1 MSNGEKVIDVHA
13 HVTLEKFRR
22 AVMQNDDW
30 YGMTPQDGELDNPKN
45 HWGVQRRLEAMDE
58 MGVDVQMVSP
68 TACFYQYHREP
79 DVAARIAAEA
89 NDELADMMRAYPQ
102 RFGGLATLPMQ
113 DVSLAIAEL
122 HRSVTQLGLHG
133 IMVDDHVNGLTYDN
147 AIFDPL
153 WEAVAELDAFVLIHQ
168 NMRTTVAY
176 RTRDYFLPNSI
187 GNLTDRAITF
197 GTFIYGGVMDKYPG
211 LKICLGHAGG
221 YTPYA
226 VDRLDKGWEAWPQLR
241 GKTQGPPSTYLR
253 RFYYDTVTYK
263 PRTLRFLA
271 DVVGADRVV
280 FGTDFPAPM
289 VVEDSVHWIDTM
301 PELTSEERHA
311 MLRGNTNA
319 LFSIG

>member
-1 MSNGEKVIDVHA
+1 MSNGAKVIDVHA

-30 YGMTPQDGELDNPKN
+30 YGMTPEDGELDNPKN
-45 HWGVQRRLEAMDE
+45 HWGVQRRLEAMEE
-58 MGVDVQMVSP
+58 MGVDAQLVSP
-68 TACFYQYHREP
+68 TACFYQYHRDAET
-79 DVAARIAAEA
+79 AARIAAEA
-89 NDELADMMRAYPQ
+89 NDELADMVRAHPQ

-113 DVSLAIAEL
+113 DVPLAIAEL
-122 HRSVTQLGLHG
+122 QRSVKQLGLHG
-133 IMVDDHVNGLTYDN
+133 IMIDDHVNGLTYDN

-187 GNLTDRAITF
+187 GNLTDRTITF
-197 GTFIYGGVMDKYPG
+197 GTFIYGGIMDKYPG

-241 GKTQGPPSTYLR
+241 GKTQGPPSSYLR

-271 DVVGADRVV
+271 DVVGADRVL

-289 VVEDSVHWIDTM
+289 IVEDAVRWIETM
-301 PELTSEERHA
+301 PELTAEERHA
-311 MLRGNTNA
+311 MLRGNTGA